1 MKQTLE
7 FNEFGVA
14 VTTTKSGKEAV
25 VYQNDMNIMKVY
37 FQLVVD
43 GRTVFNR
50 GSLEKVLQ
58 KLEQM

>member
-1 MKQTLE
+1 MQKLK

-43 GRTVFNR
+43 GKTVFNR
-50 GSLEKVLQ
+50 GSLNRVYEKLN
-58 KLEQM
+58 EM